1 MIKRIIIFTIVVAV
15 LAALGFFINNY
26 FIEKNAVSLSFSLL
40 SVYVFNLIASL
51 VIYTAVEVVIN
62 YLPNET
68 GYLYLGLMLVKFG
81 VFILLYQDSIFSE
94 TGLTKPEK
102 VSILLPILTFL
113 LVEAIGVSKL
123 LNNR

>member
-1 MIKRIIIFTIVVAV
+1 MIKRIILFTIVAII
-15 LAALGFFINNY
+15 LAAIGFFINSY
-26 FIEKNAVSLSFSLL
+26 FIEKNTINLSFPLL
-40 SVYVFNLIASL
+40 SVYVFNVIASL
-51 VIYTAVEVVIN
+51 VIYIAVEAVVN

-102 VSILLPILTFL
+102 ISILIPILTFL
-113 LVEAIGVSKL
+113 FVEAASVSKL

>member
-1 MIKRIIIFTIVVAV
+1 MIKRIIIFTVVVVV
-15 LAALGFFINNY
+15 LATLGFFINNY

-40 SVYVFNLIASL
+40 SVYTFNLVASL
-51 VIYTAVEVVIN
+51 VIYIAVEIVIS

>member
-1 MIKRIIIFTIVVAV
+1 MIKRIIIFTIVVAA
-15 LAALGFFINNY
+15 LAALGFFVNNY
-26 FIEKNAVSLSFSLL
+26 FIEKNTVSLSFSLL
-40 SVYVFNLIASL
+40 SVYVFNFIASL
-51 VIYTAVEVVIN
+51 VTYIAVEIVIN

>member
-1 MIKRIIIFTIVVAV
+1 MIKRIIIFTLVV
-15 LAALGFFINNY
+15 LTLSALGFFLNN
-26 FIEKNAVSLSFSLL
+26 FFVEKNEVSLTFSLL
-40 SVYVFNLIASL
+40 SIYIFNAIASL
-51 VIYTAVEVVIN
+51 VIYISVEVVVN

-102 VSILLPILTFL
+102 ISILVPILTFL
-113 LVEAIGVSKL
+113 FVEAAGVSKL

>member
-1 MIKRIIIFTIVVAV
+1 MIKRIIIFTVVVVV
-15 LAALGFFINNY
+15 LATLGFFINNY
-26 FIEKNAVSLSFSLL
+26 FIEKNAVSLSFSLI
-40 SVYVFNLIASL
+40 SVYTFNLVASL
-51 VIYTAVEVVIN
+51 VIYIAVEIVIS

>member
-1 MIKRIIIFTIVVAV
+1 MIKRIIIFTLVV
-15 LAALGFFINNY
+15 LTLSALGFFLND
-26 FIEKNAVSLSFSLL
+26 FFVEKNDISLTFSLL
-40 SVYVFNLIASL
+40 SIYIFNAIASL
-51 VIYTAVEVVIN
+51 VIYISVEVVVN

-102 VSILLPILTFL
+102 ISILVPILTFL
-113 LVEAIGVSKL
+113 FVEAAGVSKL

>member
-1 MIKRIIIFTIVVAV
+1 MIKRIIIFTVIAAL
-15 LAALGFFINNY
+15 LAALGFFVNDY
-26 FIEKNAVSLSFSLL
+26 FIEKNTINLSFPLL

-51 VIYTAVEVVIN
+51 LIYIAVEVVVN

-81 VFILLYQDSIFSE
+81 VFILLYQDSILSE

-102 VSILLPILTFL
+102 ISILVPIFTFL
-113 LVEAIGVSKL
+113 FVEAASVSKL

>member
-1 MIKRIIIFTIVVAV
+1 MIKRIIFFAVVVVV

-26 FIEKNAVSLSFSLL
+26 FIEKNTINLSFSLI
-40 SVYVFNLIASL
+40 SVYVFNVLASL
-51 VIYTAVEVVIN
+51 LIYIAVEIVIN

-81 VFILLYQDSIFSE
+81 VFIMLYQDSIFSE

>member
-1 MIKRIIIFTIVVAV
+1 MIKRIIIFTIVVGV

-40 SVYVFNLIASL
+40 SVYAFNLIASL
-51 VIYTAVEVVIN
+51 VIYTAVEIVIS

-113 LVEAIGVSKL
+113 LVEAIRVSKL

>member
-1 MIKRIIIFTIVVAV
+1 MIKRILIFTVVVVV
-15 LAALGFFINNY
+15 LATLGFFINNY

-40 SVYVFNLIASL
+40 SVYTFNLVASL
-51 VIYTAVEVVIN
+51 VIYIAVEIVIS

>member
-1 MIKRIIIFTIVVAV
+1 MIKRILIFSIIVIAIGV
-15 LAALGFFINNY
+15 LGYFVNNF
-26 FIEKNAVSLSFSLL
+26 FIEKSSASLSFSLASIYL
-40 SVYVFNLIASL
+40 FNVIASL
-51 VIYTAVEVVIN
+51 LIYIAVEVVVN

-81 VFILLYQDSIFSE
+81 VFILMYQNAIFSE

-102 VSILLPILTFL
+102 ISILFPVLTFL
-113 LVEAIGVSKL
+113 MIEAIGVSKL

>member
-1 MIKRIIIFTIVVAV
+1 MIKRIIIFTIVVGV

-26 FIEKNAVSLSFSLL
+26 FIEKNAISLSFSLL

>member
-1 MIKRIIIFTIVVAV
+1 MIKRIIIFTIVVAA
-15 LAALGFFINNY
+15 LAALGFFVNNY
-26 FIEKNAVSLSFSLL
+26 FIEKNTVSLSFSLL

-51 VIYTAVEVVIN
+51 VTYIAVEIVIN

>member
-1 MIKRIIIFTIVVAV
+1 MIKRIIIFTVIAAL
-15 LAALGFFINNY
+15 LAALEFFVNDY
-26 FIEKNAVSLSFSLL
+26 FIEKNTINLSFPLL

-51 VIYTAVEVVIN
+51 LIYIAVEVVVN

-102 VSILLPILTFL
+102 ISILVPILTFL
-113 LVEAIGVSKL
+113 FVEAASVSKL

>member
-1 MIKRIIIFTIVVAV
+1 MIKRIIFFAVIVVT

-26 FIEKNAVSLSFSLL
+26 FIERSTLNLSFSLI
-40 SVYVFNLIASL
+40 SVYIFNVIASL
-51 VIYTAVEVVIN
+51 LIYIAVEIVIS

-81 VFILLYQDSIFSE
+81 VFIMLYQDSIFSE

>member
-1 MIKRIIIFTIVVAV
+1 MIKRILIFTVVVVV
-15 LAALGFFINNY
+15 LATLGFFINNY

-40 SVYVFNLIASL
+40 SVYTFNLVASL
-51 VIYTAVEVVIN
+51 VIYIAVEIVIS

-102 VSILLPILTFL
+102 VSILLPILIFL

>member
-1 MIKRIIIFTIVVAV
+1 MIKRIIIFTIVVVV

-26 FIEKNAVSLSFSLL
+26 FIENNDVSLSFSLL
-40 SVYVFNLIASL
+40 SVYAFNLIASL
-51 VIYTAVEVVIN
+51 VIYTAVEIVIS

-102 VSILLPILTFL
+102 VSILLPVLTFL